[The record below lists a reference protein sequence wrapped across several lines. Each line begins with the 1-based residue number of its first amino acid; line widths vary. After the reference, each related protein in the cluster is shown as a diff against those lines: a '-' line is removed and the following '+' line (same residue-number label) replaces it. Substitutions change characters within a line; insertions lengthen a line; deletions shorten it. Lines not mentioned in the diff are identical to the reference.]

1 MVAGYACGLDFSPEM
16 SYLCRS
22 LKQTSSEQMMRC
34 GNYCVLLKF
43 QFSLQWRWW
52 RQGVH
57 LGLEDHKVVVEVE
70 GAWRCLHSGNLLFRS
85 VLTLNY
91 KTLLFTCSPHFTLS
105 KLIPTCRCCGTPTRP
120 ARWPLLGGMA
130 WSSSGIEILQ
140 TYLMAKVCA
149 KAELV
154 ELP

>member
-22 LKQTSSEQMMRC
+22 LKQTSSDEMWKLFCPSQISI
-34 GNYCVLLKF
+34 
-43 QFSLQWRWW
+43 FSSVAMVTARRTFGIGRPQSCCRSGRRMTMSAFRQSPLPLCTHYSLWTARHSYSPARHILQI
-52 RQGVH
+52 
-57 LGLEDHKVVVEVE
+57 
-70 GAWRCLHSGNLLFRS
+70 F
-85 VLTLNY
+85 
-91 KTLLFTCSPHFTLS
+91 

-130 WSSSGIEILQ
+130 WSSSGIEIFQ

-149 KAELV
+149 IKGGI
-154 ELP
+154 

>member
-91 KTLLFTCSPHFTLS
+91 KTLLFTCSPHFTNIQTDPHLQVLWHPHEAS
-105 KLIPTCRCCGTPTRP
+105 KVATAGWDGVVKFWDWDFPNLFNGKSLC
-120 ARWPLLGGMA
+120 
-130 WSSSGIEILQ
+130 
-140 TYLMAKVCA
+140 Y
-149 KAELV
+149 
-154 ELP
+154 